1 MEVVAGMPALQ
12 ALNLRRLLAGAP
24 GAPELAG
31 ESPLDVGICGR
42 SHAESGLKGK
52 ERQINIDFL

>member
-1 MEVVAGMPALQ
+1 MPALQ